1 LWFNQLL
8 KDIAVLDEGDFPE
21 VWRPGTQLLPD
32 FLLYW
37 GVFRAFLDAVDRVIS
52 LSRAGVALIAVH
64 LSDPEEVTAKFPVSR

>member
-8 KDIAVLDEGDFPE
+8 KDSAVLDEGDFPE

-37 GVFRAFLDAVDRVIS
+37 RVFRAFLDAVDRVIS
-52 LSRAGVALIAVH
+52 LSRAGVALIAVR
-64 LSDPEEVTAKFPVSR
+64 LSDPEEVAAKFPVSR